1 MADAHPSNTRRA
13 LAAGSPA
20 ELVVA
25 GAREHNLRSVSLTLP
40 KNKLICFTGV
50 SGSGKSSLAFDTL
63 YAEGQRRYIESL
75 SAYARQFL
83 GQLPKP
89 DVDQITGLAPSISIQ
104 QKTGGWNPRSTVA
117 TITQIHDYARVLFAR
132 AGTQHC
138 PQCGRPIAAQTREQ
152 MLGHVLTLPAGTRI
166 AVLAPKVR
174 AQKGEYRDL
183 FHELLRQGYIRAR
196 VDGEIVD
203 LSSPPTLDRYRR
215 HDIEIVVDRLAIADG
230 VRPRLA
236 EALDLALAAGSGTAI
251 IATDA
256 PEEPPPARRRRTA
269 PLTRD
274 ILLSAGFAC
283 TTCNLSFEP
292 PTPQMFSFNSPQGM
306 CPHCDGLGTRYDF
319 DPDLLVP
326 DPSLHFLSP
335 CIAALRQPPGRWARH
350 TYEGVARHL
359 GVELRTPWRDLP
371 ASARNALLYGT
382 GDAHITFEWHGRH
395 GTWRH
400 GGTYAGVVADLH
412 AKHKKSSSP
421 LVRRF
426 YERFM
431 RQAECQHCRGARLNP
446 QALAVRLSGRPA
458 GADAISQDLNLA
470 EAFRLPIRRA
480 LLFFQKLALDPVR
493 RLIAV
498 EPLKEICARL
508 QFLVDVG
515 LDYLTL
521 ERAAPTLSGGE
532 SQRIRL
538 ASQIGCGL
546 VGVLYVLDEPSIGLH
561 PRDNR
566 RLLESLQRL
575 RDIGNTV
582 IVVEHDRETMEAADH
597 VVDFG
602 PGPGARGGQVVA
614 SGTLTDLM
622 ATSES
627 LTGAYLAGREAI
639 AVPTSRRPITVAA
652 RAIKRRPGAKSATQ
666 RTRT

>member
-1 MADAHPSNTRRA
+1 M
-13 LAAGSPA
+13 

-25 GAREHNLRSVSLTLP
+25 GAREHNLRSVSLRLP
-40 KNKLICFTGV
+40 KNRLICFTGV

-63 YAEGQRRYIESL
+63 YAEGQRRYVESL

-89 DVDQITGLAPSISIQ
+89 DVDQITGLAPAISIQ

-138 PQCGRPIAAQTREQ
+138 PQCGQPIAAQTREQ
-152 MLGHVLTLPAGTRI
+152 MLGRVLTLPAGTRI

-183 FHELLRQGYIRAR
+183 FHELLRQGFIRAR
-196 VDGEIVD
+196 VDGEIID
-203 LSSPPTLDRYRR
+203 LSNPPTLDRYRR
-215 HDIEIVVDRLAIADG
+215 HDIEVAVDRLVIADG

-251 IATDA
+251 IAADAA
-256 PEEPPPARRRRTA
+256 PEPPRRSRTA
-269 PLTRD
+269 AKARD

-283 TTCNLSFEP
+283 TACDLGFEP

-306 CPHCDGLGTRYDF
+306 CLHCDGLGTRYDF
-319 DPDLLVP
+319 DPELLVP
-326 DPSLHFLSP
+326 DASLHFLSP
-335 CIAALRQPPGRWARH
+335 CVAALRQPPGRWARH
-350 TYEGVARHL
+350 IYEGVARYL
-359 GVELRTPWRDLP
+359 EVDLRTPWRELP
-371 ASARNALLYGT
+371 ASARQALLYGT
-382 GDAHITFEWHGRH
+382 GNAHITYEWRGRQ

-400 GGTYAGVVADLH
+400 GDTYAGVIADLH
-412 AKHKKSSSP
+412 AKHKKSTSA

-431 RQAECQHCRGARLNP
+431 RQAECTQCHGARLNA
-446 QALAVRLSGRPA
+446 QALAVRLTGRPG
-458 GADAISQDLNLA
+458 GAESDPQTLNMA

-480 LLFFQKLALDPVR
+480 LLFFQNLVLDQTQ
-493 RLIAV
+493 RLIAH
-498 EPLKEICARL
+498 EPLKEIRARL

-566 RLLESLQRL
+566 RLLDSLQRL
-575 RDIGNTV
+575 RDAGNTV

-602 PGPGARGGQVVA
+602 PGPGARGGHVVA
-614 SGTLTDLM
+614 SGTLEEVMSTP
-622 ATSES
+622 ES
-627 LTGAYLAGREAI
+627 LTGAYLAERETI
-639 AVPTSRRPITVAA
+639 AVPTARRPITPG
-652 RAIKRRPGAKSATQ
+652 RQPTKRKRRAESRPRRERG
-666 RTRT
+666 